1 MPTPAN
7 NILTTAPTGSA
18 ALRKRES
25 EEKKQERRE
34 KGEKITGH
42 FIFDKLTAVG
52 AATTSAFGRPAR
64 NSSDGA
70 AGDEPPAEAGRVAGS
85 DPAGA

>member
-1 MPTPAN
+1 MV
-7 NILTTAPTGSA
+7 
-18 ALRKRES
+18 
-25 EEKKQERRE
+25 
-34 KGEKITGH
+34 H

-52 AATTSAFGRPAR
+52 AATTSAFGRAAR
-64 NSSDGA
+64 NSSGGA